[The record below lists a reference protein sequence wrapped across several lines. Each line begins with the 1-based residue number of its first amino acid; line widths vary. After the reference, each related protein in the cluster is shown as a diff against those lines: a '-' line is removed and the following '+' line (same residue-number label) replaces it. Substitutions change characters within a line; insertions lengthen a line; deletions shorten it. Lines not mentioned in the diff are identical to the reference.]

1 MKSGLSIKVA
11 AAMLAIMVAGC
22 ATDDSMYDA
31 RPKTAP
37 QEPPLPEIPDYPA
50 IGEVA
55 IPTEGIAVY
64 STLWYHEFVRE
75 ALVAAGYRVMDGQ
88 STNGAM
94 VERPWIIVEPI
105 SFRHAKEVRG
115 GELWLYTRVVVQTRR
130 PVKADGE
137 TGTCAA
143 DGKPRL
149 FQAYAR
155 TNLGKT
161 ATASEDDYRENVRR
175 AVENLMQVR
184 AFRESL

>member
-1 MKSGLSIKVA
+1 MKTGFSMRLAAVA
-11 AAMLAIMVAGC
+11 LAMMAAGC
-22 ATDDSMYDA
+22 ATDTPKFDA
-31 RPKTAP
+31 RPKAAP
-37 QEPPLPEIPDYPA
+37 QEPPLPEIPEYPA

-55 IPTEGIAVY
+55 IPVEGIAVY
-64 STLWYHEFVRE
+64 STLWYHELVRE
-75 ALVAAGYRVMDGQ
+75 ALVAAGYRVMAVQ
-88 STNGAM
+88 SADGAM
-94 VERPWIIVEPI
+94 VERPGVIVEPI
-105 SFRHAKEVRG
+105 SFRHAQEVRG
-115 GELWLYTRVVVQTRR
+115 GERWLYTRIVVQTRR
-130 PVKADGE
+130 PLKADGAE
-137 TGTCAA
+137 GTAEA